1 MLHLVSSSAGFSA
14 CKRSLLPDDNVLFL
28 GDGVYAVEETA
39 CELTFAILRDVKAR
53 GLSLCDGV
61 KGIDYDDF
69 VQLVVSTPSS
79 VTWT

>member
-1 MLHLVSSSAGFSA
+1 MELYVAEETD
-14 CKRSLLPDDNVLFL
+14 CEQT
-28 GDGVYAVEETA
+28 YAV
-39 CELTFAILRDVKAR
+39 LQDVNAR
-53 GLSLCDGV
+53 GLSLCEGV

>member
-1 MLHLVSSSAGFSA
+1 MLHLVSNSKGYSA

-28 GDGVYAVEETA
+28 GNGVYVAEETA
-39 CELTFAILRDVKAR
+39 CEQTYAILQDVKAR
-53 GLSLCDGV
+53 GLSLCAGV

-69 VQLVVSTPSS
+69 VQLVISTTSS